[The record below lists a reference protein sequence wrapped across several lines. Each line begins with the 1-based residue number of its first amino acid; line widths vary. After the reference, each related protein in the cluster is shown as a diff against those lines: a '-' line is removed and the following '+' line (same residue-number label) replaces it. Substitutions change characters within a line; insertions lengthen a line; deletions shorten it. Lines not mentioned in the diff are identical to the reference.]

1 MVPRNVPMQREET
14 MMSRS
19 RCAWAILA
27 LFLIVGLVS
36 AWVAGGPRVAAAAET
51 KKKMAMILPGSIQDA
66 DYNTVGYLALQEVGK
81 TYDLQVSQSENVA
94 VADAERISRE
104 YVNGGYE
111 IITYHGG
118 QFPTIS
124 MKLAPLFPHVVFIQ
138 EASGRLPNVP
148 PNFWTMSRKW
158 FRGFYVLG
166 ALGALTTKTNKI
178 GYVAGVR
185 IPDSVANVN
194 AIQMA
199 IKEYNPKAEL
209 IYTHVGDF
217 NDPVKARQAAEAQI
231 TGGVDFIIIF
241 VNYGQYGVI
250 EAAKAAPRPVLLT
263 THQTEKWDLAP
274 KLFTAS
280 LNAHFVTPYK
290 EVVGRILKGEKTGY
304 YEMTVGRGLEI
315 SDIRNVPPEVAGKV
329 KGIVKDVVAG
339 KPIPEITDK
348 FVTP

>member
-1 MVPRNVPMQREET
+1 MARH
-14 MMSRS
+14 SRGI
-19 RCAWAILA
+19 RIA
-27 LFLIVGLVS
+27 LVLGALGIAF
-36 AWVAGGPRVAAAAET
+36 AMAVAGPPAAAAGEA
-51 KKKMAMILPGSIQDA
+51 KKKMAMIFPGTVQDA
-66 DYNTVGYLALQEVGK
+66 DFNTVGYVALQEAGK
-81 TYDLQVSQSENVA
+81 AYDLQVSHSENVA

-104 YVNGGYE
+104 YINAGYD
-111 IITYHGG
+111 IVAYHGG

-124 MKLAPLFPHVVFIQ
+124 LKLAPLFPNVVFIQ
-138 EASGRLPNVP
+138 EASGRLPNTP
-148 PNFWTMSRKW
+148 ANFWTMSRKW
-158 FRGFYVLG
+158 FRGFYILG
-166 ALGALTTKTNKI
+166 ALGALTTKSNKI

-185 IPDSVANVN
+185 IPDSVANTN

-209 IYTHVGDF
+209 VYTHVGDF

-231 TGGVDFIIIF
+231 NSGVDFIIIF

-250 EAAKAAPRPVLLT
+250 EAAKATPRPVLLT

-280 LNAHFVTPYK
+280 LNAHFVVPYK
-290 EVVGRILKGEKTGY
+290 EVVGRILKGERTGY
-304 YEMTVGRGLEI
+304 YEMTVGNGLEI
-315 SDIRNVPPEVAGKV
+315 SDIRNVPPEVATKV

-348 FVTP
+348 FITP